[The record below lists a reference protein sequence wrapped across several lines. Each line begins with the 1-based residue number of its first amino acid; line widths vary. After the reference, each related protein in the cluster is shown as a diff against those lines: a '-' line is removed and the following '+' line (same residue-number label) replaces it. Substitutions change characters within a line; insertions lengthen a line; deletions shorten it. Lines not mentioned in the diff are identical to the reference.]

1 MTTCT
6 YLQMVRFDGGE
17 IPYTAGMF
25 NKLKSVTNDQ
35 WDFMEKMIRSV
46 KGS

>member
-1 MTTCT
+1 
-6 YLQMVRFDGGE
+6 MVRFDGGE

-25 NKLKSVTNDQ
+25 NKLTQVTKEQ
-35 WDFMEKMIRSV
+35 WDVMEKMIRNV